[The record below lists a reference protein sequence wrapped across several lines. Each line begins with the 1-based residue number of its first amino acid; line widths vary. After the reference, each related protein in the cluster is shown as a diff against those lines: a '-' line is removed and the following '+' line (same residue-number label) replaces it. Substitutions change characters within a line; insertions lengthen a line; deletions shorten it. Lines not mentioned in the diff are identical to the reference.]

1 MVNLDDYKPRNLS
14 HGYLWI
20 KFRTGLLD
28 EPKFARMSDLAKAVY
43 LELYLQAGKSD
54 AGGLVLSSDELVG
67 VEDIAYILHRTVLDL
82 QTALDELQRAGFVAV
97 QDGQVDI
104 CRFASEQGPSPKV
117 EREQWARRQAK
128 KRALAKGESW
138 TDTEPDADT
147 EPDTDA
153 KTDADV
159 KTDSKPDTDKDLKT
173 TDYRLRG
180 HADVT
185 PESRI
190 SHADVTGDNRSSSF
204 DDFSQSVLK
213 LWTAETGLHFKPNQK
228 FWDMVQYWLDEGV
241 TLKYVKTAI
250 AESRDKADTPLY
262 LRTIAVNHMNRD
274 PQVVA
279 QRQAEKYRKLYR
291 DSKDNNGG
299 DSGVQ

>member
-1 MVNLDDYKPRNLS
+1 MVNLDDYKPRDLS

-20 KFRTGLLD
+20 KFRTSLLD

-43 LELYLQAGKSD
+43 LELYLQAGRSD
-54 AGGLVLSSDELVG
+54 AGGLVLSSDKPASID
-67 VEDIAYILHRTVLDL
+67 DIAYSLHRADADL

-128 KRALAKGESW
+128 KRALAKGEPW
-138 TDTEPDADT
+138 TEPDTEPDA
-147 EPDTDA
+147 EPKPDT
-153 KTDADV
+153 DV
-159 KTDSKPDTDKDLKT
+159 KTDSKTDADKDLKT
-173 TDYRLRG
+173 KTTDSEVTQMSRG
-180 HADVT
+180 
-185 PESRI
+185 
-190 SHADVTGDNRSSSF
+190 SHADVTRDKRRSSF
-204 DDFSQSVLK
+204 DDFSQSVLE
-213 LWTAETGLHFKPNQK
+213 LWTTETGLHFKPNQK

-299 DSGVQ
+299 DSGIQ

>member
-1 MVNLDDYKPRNLS
+1 MVNLDDYKPRDLS

-20 KFRTGLLD
+20 KFRTSLLD

-43 LELYLQAGKSD
+43 LELYLQAGRSD
-54 AGGLVLSSDELVG
+54 AGGLVLSSDKPASID
-67 VEDIAYILHRTVLDL
+67 DIAYSLHRSDADL

-138 TDTEPDADT
+138 TEPDTEPDA
-147 EPDTDA
+147 EPKPDT
-153 KTDADV
+153 DV
-159 KTDSKPDTDKDLKT
+159 KTDSKTDADKDLKT
-173 TDYRLRG
+173 KTTDSEVTQMSRG
-180 HADVT
+180 
-185 PESRI
+185 
-190 SHADVTGDNRSSSF
+190 SHADVTRDNGRSSF
-204 DDFSQSVLK
+204 DDFCQSVLE
-213 LWTAETGLHFKPNQK
+213 LWTAETGLYFKQNEK
-228 FWDMVQYWLDEGV
+228 FEDMVQYWLDDGV
-241 TLKYVKTAI
+241 TIKHVKTAI
-250 AESRDKADTPLY
+250 VESRDKAETPLY
-262 LRTIAVNHMNRD
+262 LETIAVNHKNLD

-299 DSGVQ
+299 DSGIQ

>member
-1 MVNLDDYKPRNLS
+1 MVNLDDYKPRDLS

-20 KFRTGLLD
+20 KFRTSLLD

-43 LELYLQAGKSD
+43 LELYLQAGRSD
-54 AGGLVLSSDELVG
+54 AGGLVLSSDKPASID
-67 VEDIAYILHRTVLDL
+67 DIAYSLHRADADL

-128 KRALAKGESW
+128 KRALAKGEPW
-138 TDTEPDADT
+138 TEPDTEPDA
-147 EPDTDA
+147 EPKPDTDA
-153 KTDADV
+153 KTDS
-159 KTDSKPDTDKDLKT
+159 KTDKDKDLKT
-173 TDYRLRG
+173 KTTDSEVTQMSRG
-180 HADVT
+180 
-185 PESRI
+185 
-190 SHADVTGDNRSSSF
+190 SHADVTRDNGRSSF
-204 DDFSQSVLK
+204 DDFCQSVLK
-213 LWTAETGLHFKPNQK
+213 LWTTETGLYFKQNEK
-228 FWDMVQYWLDEGV
+228 FEDMVQYWLDEGV

-299 DSGVQ
+299 DSGIQ

>member
-1 MVNLDDYKPRNLS
+1 MVNLDDYKPRDLS
-14 HGYLWI
+14 PGYLWI
-20 KFRTGLLD
+20 KFRTSLLD

-43 LELYLQAGKSD
+43 LELYLQAGRSD
-54 AGGLVLSSDELVG
+54 AGGLVLSSDKPASID
-67 VEDIAYILHRTVLDL
+67 DIAYSLHRADADL

-97 QDGQVDI
+97 QDGQVDV

-128 KRALAKGESW
+128 KRALARGESW

-190 SHADVTGDNRSSSF
+190 SHADVTRDNRSSSF

-213 LWTAETGLHFKPNQK
+213 LWTDETGLIYKQNDK
-228 FWDMVQYWLDEGV
+228 FDDMVQYWLDEGV
-241 TLKYVKTAI
+241 TLKHVKTAI
-250 AESRDKADTPLY
+250 AESRDKAETPLY
-262 LRTIAVNHMNRD
+262 LRTIAVNCKNRD
-274 PQVVA
+274 PQVIA
-279 QRQAEKYRKLYR
+279 QKQLEKFRRL
-291 DSKDNNGG
+291 SQDNNGG

>member
-1 MVNLDDYKPRNLS
+1 MVNLDDYKPRDLS

-20 KFRTGLLD
+20 KFRTSLLD

-54 AGGLVLSSDELVG
+54 AGGLVLSSDKPASID
-67 VEDIAYILHRTVLDL
+67 DIAYSLHRADADL

-138 TDTEPDADT
+138 TDPDTEPEPDADSK
-147 EPDTDA
+147 PDT
-153 KTDADV
+153 DV
-159 KTDSKPDTDKDLKT
+159 KTDSKTDADKDLKT
-173 TDYRLRG
+173 KTTDSEVTQMSRG
-180 HADVT
+180 
-185 PESRI
+185 
-190 SHADVTGDNRSSSF
+190 SHADVTRDNGRSSF
-204 DDFSQSVLK
+204 DDFCQSVLE
-213 LWTAETGLHFKPNQK
+213 LWTAETGLYFKQNEK
-228 FWDMVQYWLDEGV
+228 FEDMVQYWLDKGV

-299 DSGVQ
+299 DSGIQ

>member
-1 MVNLDDYKPRNLS
+1 MVNLDDYKPRDLS

-20 KFRTGLLD
+20 KFRTSLLD

-43 LELYLQAGKSD
+43 LELYLQAGRSD
-54 AGGLVLSSDELVG
+54 AGGLVLSSDKPASID
-67 VEDIAYILHRTVLDL
+67 DIAYSLHRADADL

-128 KRALAKGESW
+128 KRALAKGEPW
-138 TDTEPDADT
+138 TEPDTEPDA
-147 EPDTDA
+147 EPKPDT
-153 KTDADV
+153 DV
-159 KTDSKPDTDKDLKT
+159 KTDSKTDADKDLKT
-173 TDYRLRG
+173 KTTDSEVTQMSRG
-180 HADVT
+180 
-185 PESRI
+185 
-190 SHADVTGDNRSSSF
+190 SHADVTRDNGRGSF
-204 DDFSQSVLK
+204 DDFCQSVLE
-213 LWTAETGLHFKPNQK
+213 LWTAETGLYFKQNEK
-228 FWDMVQYWLDEGV
+228 FEDMVQYWLDEGV

-299 DSGVQ
+299 DSGIQ

>member
-1 MVNLDDYKPRNLS
+1 MVNLDDYKPRDLS

-20 KFRTGLLD
+20 KFRTSLLD

-43 LELYLQAGKSD
+43 LELYLQAGRSD
-54 AGGLVLSSDELVG
+54 AGGLVLSSDKPASID
-67 VEDIAYILHRTVLDL
+67 DIAYSLHRSDADL

-138 TDTEPDADT
+138 TEPDTEPDSKT
-147 EPDTDA
+147 EP
-153 KTDADV
+153 DV
-159 KTDSKPDTDKDLKT
+159 KTDSKTDADKDLKT
-173 TDYRLRG
+173 KTTDSEVTQMSRG
-180 HADVT
+180 
-185 PESRI
+185 
-190 SHADVTGDNRSSSF
+190 SHADVTRDKGRSSF

-213 LWTAETGLHFKPNQK
+213 LWTAETGLLFKPNQK
-228 FWDMVQYWLDEGV
+228 FLSMVQYWQDEGV
-241 TLKYVKTAI
+241 TLKHVQTAI
-250 AESRDKADTPLY
+250 SESRDKAETPLY
-262 LRTIAVNHMNRD
+262 LEAVAVNCKNRD
-274 PQVVA
+274 PQVIA
-279 QRQAEKYRKLYR
+279 QKQLEKFRRL
-291 DSKDNNGG
+291 SQDNNGG

>member
-1 MVNLDDYKPRNLS
+1 
-14 HGYLWI
+14 
-20 KFRTGLLD
+20 
-28 EPKFARMSDLAKAVY
+28 MSDLAKAVY
-43 LELYLQAGKSD
+43 LELYLQAGRSD
-54 AGGLVLSSDELVG
+54 AGGLVLSSDKPASID
-67 VEDIAYILHRTVLDL
+67 DIAYSLHRSDADL

-128 KRALAKGESW
+128 KRALAKGEVW
-138 TDTEPDADT
+138 TEPDTEPDA
-147 EPDTDA
+147 EPKPDTDA
-153 KTDADV
+153 KTDS
-159 KTDSKPDTDKDLKT
+159 KTDKDKDLKT
-173 TDYRLRG
+173 KTTDSEVTQMSRG
-180 HADVT
+180 
-185 PESRI
+185 
-190 SHADVTGDNRSSSF
+190 SHADVTRDNGRSSF
-204 DDFSQSVLK
+204 DDFCQSVLE
-213 LWTAETGLHFKPNQK
+213 LWTAETGLYFKQNEK
-228 FWDMVQYWLDEGV
+228 FEDMVQYWLDEGV

>member
-1 MVNLDDYKPRNLS
+1 MVNLDDYKPRDLS

-20 KFRTGLLD
+20 KFRTSLLD

-54 AGGLVLSSDELVG
+54 AGGLVLSSDKPASID
-67 VEDIAYILHRTVLDL
+67 DIAYSLHRADADL

-138 TDTEPDADT
+138 TDPDT
-147 EPDTDA
+147 EPDTEPKPD
-153 KTDADV
+153 TDV
-159 KTDSKPDTDKDLKT
+159 KTDSKTDADKDLKT
-173 TDYRLRG
+173 KTTDSEVTQMSRG
-180 HADVT
+180 
-185 PESRI
+185 
-190 SHADVTGDNRSSSF
+190 SHADVTRDKRRSSF
-204 DDFSQSVLK
+204 DDFSQSVLE
-213 LWTAETGLHFKPNQK
+213 LWTTETGLHFKPNQK